1 MFKYFPKW
9 WNFARSG
16 HAAEEVNFVL
26 ISRMNANVLSM
37 YGKLRSLA
45 AYIKCDQI
53 WQNFNNLNIIFRI
66 LRFFYKTWA
75 S

>member
-1 MFKYFPKW
+1 MEFRKIWSRCRK
-9 WNFARSG
+9 
-16 HAAEEVNFVL
+16 VNFVL

-66 LRFFYKTWA
+66 LRFFLQNLGLLIFNFVF
-75 S
+75 